1 MADRVFLSDPEA
13 ARALGARV
21 TGDPVEVLLTVD
33 LGDRREGVLPDAAA
47 AVAAQ
52 LTGLPGISLAGIA
65 VNFACLSG
73 QLPSQELFREAEDV
87 LASVA
92 DDCAAEPLLSLGGTC
107 VLQHL
112 EGYAPRFATEIRS
125 GGGPLYGYDFVSGK
139 SLAGL
144 ERFDPVLTA
153 VVLESSRKPPAPP
166 GTGGFDAFGHV
177 PDVDLPDHD
186 ANYALL
192 NLGRR
197 DCEPGGLRPLLPGA
211 RLAGATS
218 DVSVLITEQPLRPGD
233 TVAFAVDYDALVRAM
248 TSPFVA
254 KEFIARD
261 QVRDLEGRLMTQH
274 AEGRYV
280 GPRRP
285 LRILGAD
292 DVERI
297 HEASL
302 DVLASVGVMFHS
314 QRALDVLEA
323 HGAIVDR
330 ETTVARIPAEA
341 VEQAVSTLPRTF
353 TLGGRTP
360 EFDLPIDGEHVY
372 LASDGCATFV
382 READGTVRP
391 STRQDVYDAARVV
404 EGLPNLSATSALVSA
419 QDAPNESRVLHEFDA
434 CMRASRK
441 HSIVVSIKDAAEAK
455 PLIRMAEA
463 VAGGSAELKARPT
476 FSVILCTVSPLHQE
490 RFGMELAFELAEA
503 GIPMMLY
510 PMPILGAT
518 APVTPAGTAVVNNTE
533 ILAAITAVQ
542 LACPGAKIVHAGGP
556 DGAVHAHR
564 RPTSPTCRRRSCCA
578 PRRRRWR
585 RATACRPASAG
596 AAPRPSSPRPSPPT
610 RTRIGML
617 LEFLA
622 GADFLFGAGLLDS
635 VQQMSL
641 EELVIADEVFGMVT
655 RLVRGVEVDRE
666 TLAVD
671 LIKKLG
677 FRGDY
682 LFEPHTRAHVRE
694 LWQARLGETGTYE
707 SWKNAGSPRLEDK
720 ARAVA
725 DGILASPAG
734 RVPRGAR
741 PRLRRDHRGGRS
753 RPSLKGVIHGL
764 RRQVLRREARQAR
777 AALPRRREAD
787 PRGDARRHRERRR
800 QVPLA
805 QGARHPRGQRRHRG
819 P

>member
-1 MADRVFLSDPEA
+1 
-13 ARALGARV
+13 
-21 TGDPVEVLLTVD
+21 
-33 LGDRREGVLPDAAA
+33 
-47 AVAAQ
+47 
-52 LTGLPGISLAGIA
+52 
-65 VNFACLSG
+65 
-73 QLPSQELFREAEDV
+73 
-87 LASVA
+87 
-92 DDCAAEPLLSLGGTC
+92 
-107 VLQHL
+107 
-112 EGYAPRFATEIRS
+112 
-125 GGGPLYGYDFVSGK
+125 
-139 SLAGL
+139 
-144 ERFDPVLTA
+144 
-153 VVLESSRKPPAPP
+153 
-166 GTGGFDAFGHV
+166 
-177 PDVDLPDHD
+177 
-186 ANYALL
+186 
-192 NLGRR
+192 
-197 DCEPGGLRPLLPGA
+197 
-211 RLAGATS
+211 
-218 DVSVLITEQPLRPGD
+218 
-233 TVAFAVDYDALVRAM
+233 
-248 TSPFVA
+248 
-254 KEFIARD
+254 
-261 QVRDLEGRLMTQH
+261 MTQH

-280 GPRRP
+280 GPRRR

-302 DVLASVGVMFHS
+302 DVLESVGVMFHS

-419 QDAPNESRVLHEFDA
+419 QDAPYESRVLHEFDA

-441 HSIVVSIKDAAEAK
+441 HSIVVSIKDAAEAR

-463 VAGGSAELKARPT
+463 VAGGSSELKARPT

-533 ILAAITAVQ
+533 ILAAITTVQ
-542 LACPGAKIVHAGGP
+542 LACPGAKLVHAGGP
-556 DGAVHAHR
+556 TALFMRTGSYFANVPEALLLRAVQAQMAAR
-564 RPTSPTCRRRSCCA
+564 YGM
-578 PRRRRWR
+578 
-585 RATACRPASAG
+585 PAGLGWGGTKAKQPEAQSG
-596 AAPRPSSPRPSPPT
+596 YENT
-610 RTRIGML
+610 LGML

-677 FRGDY
+677 FRGDF

-707 SWKNAGSPRLEDK
+707 SWQNAGSPRLEVK

-725 DGILASPAG
+725 DGILASPPAEFPVELGRTFDEIIAAAEAG
-734 RVPRGAR
+734 R
-741 PRLRRDHRGGRS
+741 L
-753 RPSLKGVIHGL
+753 
-764 RRQVLRREARQAR
+764 
-777 AALPRRREAD
+777 
-787 PRGDARRHRERRR
+787 
-800 QVPLA
+800 
-805 QGARHPRGQRRHRG
+805 
-819 P
+819 

>member
-1 MADRVFLSDPEA
+1 
-13 ARALGARV
+13 
-21 TGDPVEVLLTVD
+21 
-33 LGDRREGVLPDAAA
+33 
-47 AVAAQ
+47 
-52 LTGLPGISLAGIA
+52 
-65 VNFACLSG
+65 
-73 QLPSQELFREAEDV
+73 
-87 LASVA
+87 
-92 DDCAAEPLLSLGGTC
+92 
-107 VLQHL
+107 
-112 EGYAPRFATEIRS
+112 
-125 GGGPLYGYDFVSGK
+125 
-139 SLAGL
+139 
-144 ERFDPVLTA
+144 
-153 VVLESSRKPPAPP
+153 
-166 GTGGFDAFGHV
+166 
-177 PDVDLPDHD
+177 
-186 ANYALL
+186 
-192 NLGRR
+192 
-197 DCEPGGLRPLLPGA
+197 
-211 RLAGATS
+211 
-218 DVSVLITEQPLRPGD
+218 
-233 TVAFAVDYDALVRAM
+233 
-248 TSPFVA
+248 
-254 KEFIARD
+254 
-261 QVRDLEGRLMTQH
+261 MTQH

-285 LRILGAD
+285 LRIYGAD

-302 DVLASVGVMFHS
+302 DVLATVGMMFHS

-330 ETTVARIPAEA
+330 KTTVARIPAAA
-341 VEQAVSTLPRTF
+341 VEQALSTLPRTF

-372 LASDGCATFV
+372 LTSDGCATFV
-382 READGTVRP
+382 RAADGTVRP

-441 HSIVVSIKDAAEAK
+441 HSIVVSIKDAAEAR

-490 RFGMELAFELAEA
+490 RFGMELAFALAEA

-542 LACPGAKIVHAGGP
+542 LACPGAGIVHAGGP
-556 DGAVHAHR
+556 TALFMRTGSYFANVPEALLL
-564 RPTSPTCRRRSCCA
+564 
-578 PRRRRWR
+578 
-585 RATACRPASAG
+585 RAAQAQMAARYGMPAGLGWGGTKAKQPEAQSAYENTLG
-596 AAPRPSSPRPSPPT
+596 LA
-610 RTRIGML
+610 
-617 LEFLA
+617 LEMMA
-622 GADFLFGAGLLDS
+622 GADFCFGAGLLDS

-641 EELVIADEVFGMVT
+641 EELVIADELFGMVT

-707 SWKNAGSPRLEDK
+707 GWKSAGSPRLEDK

-725 DGILASPAG
+725 DGILASPPAEFPEELGRTFDEIIAAAEAG
-734 RVPRGAR
+734 R
-741 PRLRRDHRGGRS
+741 L
-753 RPSLKGVIHGL
+753 
-764 RRQVLRREARQAR
+764 
-777 AALPRRREAD
+777 
-787 PRGDARRHRERRR
+787 
-800 QVPLA
+800 
-805 QGARHPRGQRRHRG
+805 
-819 P
+819 